1 MTASQA
7 IEGEHMSNQGK
18 ELVRRMYEEVWNRGD
33 LGVVDEICD
42 SDYRGI
48 GPYGNELGP
57 EAVKRGVASRRAAF
71 PDIHVS
77 IEDMLVEGDKV
88 AARLTFA
95 GKHRG
100 PFQGIEATGK
110 RVQWSGIWIYR
121 IADGRFV
128 ERWHSYDMLGLLRQI
143 GGVTT

>member
-1 MTASQA
+1 M
-7 IEGEHMSNQGK
+7 
-18 ELVRRMYEEVWNRGD
+18 
-33 LGVVDEICD
+33 
-42 SDYRGI
+42 
-48 GPYGNELGP
+48 
-57 EAVKRGVASRRAAF
+57 KRGVVSRRAAF
-71 PDIHVS
+71 PDIHVT
-77 IEDMLVEGDKV
+77 IEDMVAKGDEI

-95 GKHRG
+95 GTHRG

-128 ERWHSYDMLGLLRQI
+128 ERWHSYDMLGLLRQV